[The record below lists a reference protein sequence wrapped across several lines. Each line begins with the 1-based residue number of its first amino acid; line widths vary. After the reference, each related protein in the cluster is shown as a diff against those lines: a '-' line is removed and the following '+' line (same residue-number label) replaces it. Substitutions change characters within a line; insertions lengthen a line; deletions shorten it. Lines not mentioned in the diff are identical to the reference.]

1 MILCTQGNIRIH
13 SSGNAPSYVLAAV
26 EVHDACKVDKAIV
39 IGPDVG
45 DVGAPEGIRLFGI
58 EMPVDDVFQLSGE
71 VSWIVLCLIYLG
83 FMPSFF
89 MMPRTYFCDTLSS
102 PLLLISAAILG
113 DP

>member
-39 IGPDVG
+39 IGKVDKAIVIGPDVG

-58 EMPVDDVFQLSGE
+58 EMPVEDVFQIAGE
-71 VSWIVLCLIYLG
+71 AS
-83 FMPSFF
+83 
-89 MMPRTYFCDTLSS
+89 
-102 PLLLISAAILG
+102 
-113 DP
+113 

>member
-1 MILCTQGNIRIH
+1 MVYASSSLCHLYALKDNIRIH
-13 SSGNAPSYVLAAV
+13 GSGNAPSYDLAAV

-58 EMPVDDVFQLSGE
+58 EMPVEDVFQ
-71 VSWIVLCLIYLG
+71 LIYLG

>member
-1 MILCTQGNIRIH
+1 MVYASSSLCHLYALKDNIRIH
-13 SSGNAPSYVLAAV
+13 GSGNAPSYDLAAV

-58 EMPVDDVFQLSGE
+58 EMPVEDVFH
-71 VSWIVLCLIYLG
+71 LG